1 MVVFCGT
8 KRALSNAYNYLN
20 SKNLFVAQIH
30 GDLKQLE
37 REVIF
42 ELSCSPLIFKR
53 LNYNYL
59 RINVQ

>member
-1 MVVFCGT
+1 MIVFCGT

-30 GDLKQLE
+30 GDLKQHE
-37 REVIF
+37 REVNCRIYF
-42 ELSCSPLIFKR
+42 SLKNLR